1 MAVAV
6 PLSAQVQTGSILV
19 RVTDGQGAAVPGAT
33 VTISSSALVAGSTTG
48 ITEGGAYRFPSLP
61 PGVYIVKVEL
71 QGFQTVT
78 RENVNVLVGQTVPLD
93 LTLNVAT
100 LAETVTLTLPGNSAT
115 GRTSS
120 N

>member
-1 MAVAV
+1 
-6 PLSAQVQTGSILV
+6 
-19 RVTDGQGAAVPGAT
+19 
-33 VTISSSALVAGSTTG
+33 
-48 ITEGGAYRFPSLP
+48 
-61 PGVYIVKVEL
+61 VYIVKVEL